1 MTFPEFT
8 TMPIAGDWRAGR
20 AGKTS
25 ADDLDEAF
33 RGAAA
38 AQRDWAAATPADRA
52 AVLLAAASVMERR
65 KDEITG
71 WLIRESGGTLAKAEL
86 EWQLVHAV
94 MLEAA
99 SMPHH
104 VAGLIMPSDIPGK
117 ESRVYRRLAGSPR

>member
-8 TMPIAGDWRAGR
+8 TMPIAGEWRAGR

-25 ADDLDEAF
+25 ADTDPWSGQTLTEIPLASAEDLDVAF

-52 AVLLAAASVMERR
+52 AVLLAAASVMEHR

-71 WLIRESGGTLAKAEL
+71 WLVHESGGTLAKAG
-86 EWQLVHAV
+86 
-94 MLEAA
+94 
-99 SMPHH
+99 P
-104 VAGLIMPSDIPGK
+104 P
-117 ESRVYRRLAGSPR
+117 GSPR